1 MQKRVELQRCVEIL
15 QGGGLIVAPSDTVYG
30 LVCDATNDE
39 AVRKLIAVKN
49 RPFGKPIS
57 VFTNGLPMIES
68 LTVVGNH
75 KTVLQSLL
83 PGPFTIVL
91 PSKHAVS
98 SLLESER
105 GTLGVRLPQFPLIT
119 ELVTLFGKPL
129 TATSANV
136 SGKHPHYEP
145 DGFMHELSTT
155 KRTLIDYVLSN
166 GKLPHNKPST
176 IVDLSGTEPRLL
188 RRGDIIPLATTT
200 YQTTTEGETRK
211 VAQYLAK
218 KYSDQTLDKPLIFIL
233 QGDMGAGKTVFAKG
247 IGDVLGVADVISPTY
262 VIYYEYPTRHKK
274 RTLFIHADLFN
285 VEETAEFSHLG
296 LDTYFKKPNVI
307 CIEWGNKAGALF
319 EDMKKKGK
327 VIDIEI
333 AYTSEKERSLT
344 VNEL

>member
-1 MQKRVELQRCVEIL
+1 MQKSIELQRCVEIL
-15 QGGGLIVAPSDTVYG
+15 RSGGLIVAPSDTVYG

-57 VFTNGLPMIES
+57 VFTNSIQMIES
-68 LTVVGNH
+68 LTEVGDH
-75 KTVLQSLL
+75 SSVLQSLL
-83 PGPFTIVL
+83 PGPFTVVL

-98 SLLESER
+98 PLLESER

-129 TATSANV
+129 TATSANI

-145 DGFMHELSTT
+145 EGFMNELSAT
-155 KRTLIDYVLSN
+155 KRTLIDYVLTS

-176 IVDLSGTEPRLL
+176 IVDLSGTTPKLL
-188 RRGDIIPLATTT
+188 RRGDVIPLASST
-200 YQTTTEGETRK
+200 YQTTTESETRK
-211 VAQYLAK
+211 VARYLAK
-218 KYSDQTLDKPLIFIL
+218 KYIDRTDNKPLIFIL

-247 IGDVLGVADVISPTY
+247 IGDALGVTDVISPTY
-262 VIYYEYPTRHKK
+262 VIYYEYPTHHKN
-274 RTLFIHADLFN
+274 RPLFIHADLFN
-285 VEETAEFSHLG
+285 VEENAEFSHLG
-296 LDTYFKKPNVI
+296 LDAYFKRPNVV

-319 EDMKKKGK
+319 EDMKKQGK

-333 AYTSEKERSLT
+333 AYTGEKERSLT